1 MGKEKKPKKGGMV
14 IVIGVGAKPKKK
26 DQMKKAEDDAPKR
39 QRRGRG
45 GNRSTTRRFY
55 DRVKSGR
62 INLESILDKRR
73 IDHDEFYGE
82 FKRKTGQDF
91 DEYISSGE
99 EKFDVQK
106 LIDDIASK
114 SAEARGGQREPRG
127 QDRQRQIFDGLMMT
141 PERTLRNMGIRQE
154 DWKRAVTQRNREGNL
169 TGDTFDELKSK
180 LGDKKKIAARDEK
193 RATISREKGQEER
206 EEFTER
212 GGYKGL
218 PEDVFDYLTDHR
230 SDDTQER
237 HLATRGDEDDN
248 EHEQNQEYER
258 MKRLLSALNVQYGPD
273 VVDSMARRYATEGR
287 AGAPT
292 TQAAVDHHGFSTG
305 RQGRGGGSSVSHLP
319 STVFTN
325 PKAAANTRMS
335 SPQEEE
341 FEGVTFDPRA
351 KGIDGGGSRQH
362 QEFIMRALQSDLV
375 NPMESAFALLKG
387 NPSMQD
393 ARGQNIDHPAAMV
406 YGDIAQQI
414 DDEDDTESSL
424 KRRRVMENMDLSTLY
439 PYSTNQQPS
448 VHRNFKNDD
457 ESGSRMMEHLQRDN
471 VKNTDKVEGEYQQR
485 NAKRGQERHAA
496 RRHGDPVPPAG
507 PGATR
512 RQIFNQQGIDN
523 MKAKDIRQ
531 TARDRTAH
539 MMDEPDQAAGANHGI
554 ERMPR
559 PEETDIANVMDDD
572 IQRLNPKMRNFADAS
587 GKLQ

>member
-39 QRRGRG
+39 ERRGRG

-62 INLESILDKRR
+62 INLEEILGKRK
-73 IDHDEFYGE
+73 IDPEEFHGE

-114 SAEARGGQREPRG
+114 SAEARGGQREQRG

-141 PERTLRNMGIRQE
+141 PERTLRNMGIKQE
-154 DWKRAVTQRNREGNL
+154 DWKRAVTQRNREGGL
-169 TGDTFDELKSK
+169 TGDTFNQLTSK
-180 LGDKKKIAARDEK
+180 LGNKKKIAEMAEK
-193 RATISREKGQEER
+193 RTAMSREKGQEAQAK
-206 EEFTER
+206 FTER
-212 GGYKGL
+212 GGYEGL
-218 PEDVFDYLTDHR
+218 PEDVFDRTPDMG
-230 SDDTQER
+230 DVEQER
-237 HLATRGDEDDN
+237 HLATRGDEPDN
-248 EHEQNQEYER
+248 EHEQNQVYER
-258 MKRLLSALNVQYGPD
+258 MKRLLSALNEQYSPD
-273 VVDSMARRYATEGR
+273 VVDAMARRYAIHGR
-287 AGAPT
+287 TGAPT
-292 TQAAVDHHGFSTG
+292 TQEAVDHHGFATG
-305 RQGRGGGSSVSHLP
+305 RQGRGGGSSVYHLP
-319 STVFTN
+319 STVFN
-325 PKAAANTRMS
+325 HPEKGIAAGNTRLS

-341 FEGVTFDPRA
+341 FEGVTFDPHS
-351 KGIDGGGSRQH
+351 KGIQGGGSRQH

-406 YGDIAQQI
+406 YGDIAHQI
-414 DDEDDTESSL
+414 DDEEDSGPSRS
-424 KRRRVMENMDLSTLY
+424 RRRVMEQMDGSTLY

-448 VHRNFKNDD
+448 VHRNPKHDD
-457 ESGSRMMEHLQRDN
+457 ESASRMMEHLQRKIDP
-471 VKNTDKVEGEYQQR
+471 DEEYNRRNNKRNRQR
-485 NAKRGQERHAA
+485 RAA
-496 RRHGDPVPPAG
+496 MMSSDPVPPAHMESV
-507 PGATR
+507 R
-512 RQIFNQQGIDN
+512 DIKYQQGLDN
-523 MKAKDIRQ
+523 RKAKDTRQ
-531 TARDRTAH
+531 RARDRTSQ
-539 MMDEPDQAAGANHGI
+539 MMDEPDQAAGPNHGI

-572 IQRLNPKMRNFADAS
+572 IQQLNPKMRNFADAS

>member
-39 QRRGRG
+39 ERRGRG
-45 GNRSTTRRFY
+45 GKRSTTRRFH
-55 DRVKSGR
+55 DRVNTGR
-62 INLESILDKRR
+62 INLEEIFDKRK
-73 IDHDEFYGE
+73 IDPEEFHGE
-82 FKRKTGQDF
+82 FRRRTGQDF
-91 DEYISSGE
+91 DEYMSSGE
-99 EKFDVQK
+99 DKFDIQEM
-106 LIDDIASK
+106 IDDIASK
-114 SAEARGGQREPRG
+114 SAEARGGQREERN
-127 QDRQRQIFDGLMMT
+127 QDRQRQIFDGLMKT
-141 PERTLRNMGIRQE
+141 PEKTLRRMGIKVE
-154 DWKRAVTQRNREGNL
+154 DWQRAVTQRNREGGL
-169 TGDTFDELKSK
+169 TDDTFKQLTSK
-180 LGDKKKIAARDEK
+180 LGDRKKIAEMAEK
-193 RATISREKGQEER
+193 RATISREKGQEAQA
-206 EEFTER
+206 EFTEG
-212 GGYKGL
+212 GGYSGL
-218 PEDVFDYLTDHR
+218 PEDVFDRTPDMG
-230 SDDTQER
+230 DVEQER

-273 VVDSMARRYATEGR
+273 VVDAMARRYATEGR
-287 AGAPT
+287 TGAPT
-292 TQAAVDHHGFSTG
+292 SQAAVDHHGFATG
-305 RQGRGGGSSVSHLP
+305 GQGRGGGDSVSHLP
-319 STVFTN
+319 STVFTK

-406 YGDIAQQI
+406 YGDIAHQI
-414 DDEDDTESSL
+414 DDEEDSGPSRS
-424 KRRRVMENMDLSTLY
+424 RRRVMEQMDGTTLY

-448 VHRNFKNDD
+448 VHRNPKHDD
-457 ESGSRMMEHLQRDN
+457 ESASRMMEHLQRKINPD
-471 VKNTDKVEGEYQQR
+471 EEYNRRNSKRNRQR
-485 NAKRGQERHAA
+485 SAA

-523 MKAKDIRQ
+523 RKAKDTRQ
-531 TARDRTAH
+531 RARERTSQ
-539 MMDEPDQAAGANHGI
+539 MMDTRDSSAGPNHGI

-572 IQRLNPKMRNFADAS
+572 IQRLNPKMKNFADAS